1 MCAFIEKESLYKE
14 NKQNNR
20 ITGHEDMRIIAL
32 GRQNNDKTVI
42 MICLQ
47 ESIVYKQ
54 LA

>member
-1 MCAFIEKESLYKE
+1 MCAIIEKESLYQE

-20 ITGHEDMRIIAL
+20 IKNMRIIAF
-32 GRQNNDKTVI
+32 GKQKNDKTVTL
-42 MICLQ
+42 ICLL